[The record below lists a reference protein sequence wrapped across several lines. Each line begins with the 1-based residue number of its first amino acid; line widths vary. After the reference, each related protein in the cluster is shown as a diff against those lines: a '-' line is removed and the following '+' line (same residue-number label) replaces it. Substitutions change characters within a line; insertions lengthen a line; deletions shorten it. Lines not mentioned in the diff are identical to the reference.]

1 MLSINPGDPLAFVP
15 LSSLGLARGRCVYT
29 NAVLLSVFPV
39 AIVAPSVGP
48 EEDSLA
54 LLLIVDV
61 LTLVPSTIGPGEDPA
76 ALHLVVL
83 PLALVDSAV
92 RPLVD
97 AYK

>member
-15 LSSLGLARGRCVYT
+15 LASLGLARGRCVY
-29 NAVLLSVFPV
+29 ADAMLLSVFPV

-48 EEDSLA
+48 EEDPFA

-61 LTLVPSTIGPGEDPA
+61 LTLVPSTIGPSEDPA
-76 ALHLVVL
+76 TFHLVVL
-83 PLALVDSAV
+83 PLTFVNSAV

-97 AYK
+97 A